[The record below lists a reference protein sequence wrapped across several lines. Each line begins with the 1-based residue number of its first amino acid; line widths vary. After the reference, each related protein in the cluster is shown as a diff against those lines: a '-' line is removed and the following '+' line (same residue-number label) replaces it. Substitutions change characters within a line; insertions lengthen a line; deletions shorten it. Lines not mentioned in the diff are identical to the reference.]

1 MTRLAVI
8 GGTGYAGAHIVR
20 TAAERG
26 LDVVSYSRTLPED
39 AQPGVE
45 YRTADFTEENAARAI
60 VADADVV
67 VVCAAPRGDMAG
79 RVETAVAQ
87 LARIAAEAGV
97 RLGVIGGAGSL
108 LVSEGGPRVM
118 DGPEFPSFI
127 LPEAQE
133 AGRMLDALRADDSDL
148 DWFYV
153 SPAGGFGSFAPGE
166 ARGEYR
172 VGGDVLL
179 VDENGESFISGA
191 DFALAIVD
199 EVEKPA
205 HRRQRFT
212 VAY

>member
-8 GGTGYAGAHIVR
+8 GGTGYAGGHIVR

-26 LDVVSYSRTLPED
+26 LDVVSYSRTLPETPE
-39 AQPGVE
+39 AGVE
-45 YRTADFTEENAARAI
+45 YRTADVTDVDAARAI

-67 VVCAAPRGDMAG
+67 VVCAAPRGDMEG
-79 RVETAVAQ
+79 RVEGAVAQ
-87 LARIAAEAGV
+87 LAELAAEAGV

-108 LVSEGGPRVM
+108 LVAEGGPRVM
-118 DGPEFPSFI
+118 DGPEFPAFI

-133 AGRMLDALRADDSDL
+133 AGRMLDALRADDGDL

-153 SPAGGFGSFAPGE
+153 SPAGGFGAFAPGE
-166 ARGEYR
+166 ARGTYR

-179 VDENGESFISGA
+179 VDEDGESFISGA

-199 EVEKPA
+199 EIEKPA

>member
-1 MTRLAVI
+1 MTRIAVI
-8 GGTGYAGAHIVR
+8 GGTGYAGGHIVR
-20 TAAERG
+20 TAADRG
-26 LDVVSYSRTLPED
+26 HEVISYSRTLPETP
-39 AQPGVE
+39 APGVE
-45 YRTADFTEENAARAI
+45 YREADFTDAEAARAI

-67 VVCAAPRGDMAG
+67 IVCAAPRGDMEG
-79 RVETAVAQ
+79 RVEGAVAQ
-87 LARIAAEAGV
+87 LAALAAEAGV

-118 DGPEFPSFI
+118 DGPDFPAAI

-133 AGRMLDALRADDSDL
+133 AGRMLDALRADDSGL

-153 SPAGGFGSFAPGE
+153 SPAAGFGSFAPGE
-166 ARGEYR
+166 PRGTYR

-179 VDENGESFISGA
+179 VDEAGESFVSGA
-191 DFALAIVD
+191 DFATALVD
-199 EVEKPA
+199 EIQEPA

>member
-1 MTRLAVI
+1 MTRIAVI
-8 GGTGYAGAHIVR
+8 GGTGYAGQHIVR

-26 LDVVSYSRTLPED
+26 HEVVSYSRTLPE
-39 AQPGVE
+39 ARQPGVE
-45 YRTADFTEENAARAI
+45 YRAADFTDADAAREI

-67 VVCAAPRGDMAG
+67 IVCAAPRGDMEG
-79 RVETAVAQ
+79 RVEGAVAQ
-87 LARIAAEAGV
+87 LASLAAERGV

-108 LVSEGGPRVM
+108 LVAEGGPRVM
-118 DGPEFPSFI
+118 DGPDFPAFI

-133 AGRMLDALRADDSDL
+133 AGRMLDALRADETDL

-166 ARGEYR
+166 ARGTYR

-179 VDENGESFISGA
+179 VDDAGESFISGP

-199 EVEKPA
+199 EIENPA
-205 HRRQRFT
+205 HRRRRFT